1 MRIARLTALA
11 AGVILWASLAPLAA
25 QEAAQDAAQDEAKGF
40 SFRVDPFVL
49 TYLNSD
55 NDTDSAKFEE
65 YRDLEDGVTGSLRI
79 SGESADG
86 ERFLDFAA
94 DNIAY
99 EDGRYRFGYGSVG
112 RYSITVDYNLIVHNF
127 GN

>member
-1 MRIARLTALA
+1 MRTMRLTALA
-11 AGVILWASLAPLAA
+11 AGACLWVCLAPLAA
-25 QEAAQDAAQDEAKGF
+25 QEAAEDNAKGF

-65 YRDLEDGVTGSLRI
+65 YRDLEDGVTGSLRV

-94 DNIAY
+94 ATASDTAP
-99 EDGRYRFGYGSVG
+99 SAATA
-112 RYSITVDYNLIVHNF
+112 SPSTTT
-127 GN
+127 